1 MSREDSSGEGRSQ
14 DAFSPDSP
22 VDVPAK
28 DPNAGIY
35 ENRGSK
41 KIIRVLT
48 VMAYLF
54 SVSFVAIL
62 LSAYYIFLWEPPN
75 PRLIQRERLRADPQM
90 QFLIAPPSEETKKD
104 SNFLLQSEGNP
115 MHKSL
120 LMGRMAHHMYD
131 VDDFQNKIKL
141 EKKLELNA
149 ALLKLKHSLV
159 DTLRAQRRHSSQET
173 TKSSGFNNSFAE
185 KVLNST
191 VRPAEKMISVNR
203 HGKSASENISEGK
216 TYNDLPV
223 EFVDSMSTLNVESTS
238 STSKFMT
245 IPETKTKQRL
255 DRDSINVNPI
265 IDKKSL
271 DAIESYVIDEFS
283 NVTRNS
289 DIINGSDRRVFE
301 DESSKTIHHFLK
313 IDKKENETDDRRLI
327 NNDRE
332 NNSNGVQTSIILEK
346 YINDGIRNSQENY
359 SSNDQIGQIA
369 RDKVSIDTSSR
380 DSGLID
386 DPRFH
391 QMSNDPT
398 VVKSR
403 PRIARMRNSE
413 ETQIERMT
421 ARSTTVENKQ
431 LEQIDL
437 SITQQQKNF
446 SEVFTEIADVRETS
460 VEFTSISTTGNYH
473 NFTSIT
479 SEDDESVT

>member
-14 DAFSPDSP
+14 DASSPDSP

-28 DPNAGIY
+28 DPNAEIY

-75 PRLIQRERLRADPQM
+75 TTSLIQREHLRLNPQM

-120 LMGRMAHHMYD
+120 STGRMAHHMYN

-141 EKKLELNA
+141 EKKLELNV
-149 ALLKLKHSLV
+149 ALLKLRHSLV
-159 DTLRAQRRHSSQET
+159 DTLRAQRQHSSQKT

-191 VRPAEKMISVNR
+191 VNPAEKTISINR
-203 HGKSASENISEGK
+203 HGKSASENISEEK
-216 TYNDLPV
+216 TYNALPV
-223 EFVDSMSTLNVESTS
+223 EFADSVSTLNVESTS

-245 IPETKTKQRL
+245 IPEIKTKQRL
-255 DRDSINVNPI
+255 DRDSVNVNPI
-265 IDKKSL
+265 IKKKNRYNKKSL
-271 DAIESYVIDEFS
+271 DAIESYVIREFS

-289 DIINGSDRRVFE
+289 EITNGSDRRVFGN
-301 DESSKTIHHFLK
+301 ESSKTTQDFLK
-313 IDKKENETDDRRLI
+313 TDRKEPMKENETDDRRLI

-332 NNSNGVQTSIILEK
+332 NNSNGVQTSVTLEK
-346 YINDGIRNSQENY
+346 YVNDSIRNSQENY
-359 SSNDQIGQIA
+359 SSDDQIGQIA
-369 RDKVSIDTSSR
+369 RDKVSTDTSSR
-380 DSGLID
+380 DSELID
-386 DPRFH
+386 DSGFH
-391 QMSNDPT
+391 QTSNDP
-398 VVKSR
+398 S
-403 PRIARMRNSE
+403 
-413 ETQIERMT
+413 
-421 ARSTTVENKQ
+421 
-431 LEQIDL
+431 
-437 SITQQQKNF
+437 
-446 SEVFTEIADVRETS
+446 
-460 VEFTSISTTGNYH
+460 
-473 NFTSIT
+473 
-479 SEDDESVT
+479 